1 MLNMSTEN
9 NSEHLF
15 KNSVKILTD
24 LISFKTISGEDN
36 NSLIDYCDDILK
48 KIGAS
53 SFRTFD
59 DDKKRVNL
67 FATIK
72 AKNPSNKKP
81 IIFSGHTDVVPVSKG
96 WSTDPFIATIKN
108 NKLYGRGSCDMKG
121 FIACTLAF
129 APIYSE
135 TNLDRDIHFSFTFDE
150 ETACQGAPI
159 LIEELKKRNITDG
172 ICIIGEPTN
181 MKIIDA
187 HKGCYE
193 YTTYFEGLAGHSSA
207 PNKGVSAVE
216 YASRYVNKLIELRE
230 RLVERAPKD
239 SIFDPPHSTLSIGG
253 IFGGIAHNV
262 IADKC
267 HVNWE
272 TRPVVKEDAIFLNK
286 ELDKYANEIL
296 LPEMIKVY
304 PNSSIKKKIIGEI
317 VGFDRETK
325 SDACELISSL
335 TGDNSRQVVSFGT
348 EAGLFQEIGI
358 STVVC
363 GPGSIEQAHKIDEYI
378 VLDELKKCLKLL
390 NGIKDKS
397 SFN

>member
-72 AKNPSNKKP
+72 AKNSSNKKP

-286 ELDKYANEIL
+286 ELDKYASEIL

-317 VGFDRETK
+317 VSFDRETK

>member
-1 MLNMSTEN
+1 MSTEN
-9 NSEHLF
+9 SSEQLF
-15 KNSVKILTD
+15 NNSVKILID

-36 NSLIDYCDDILK
+36 ISLIDYCDKILK
-48 KIGAS
+48 KLGAT
-53 SFRTFD
+53 SFKTFD
-59 DDKKRVNL
+59 KENPKQQNL

-72 AKNPSNKKP
+72 AKKSIGKKP
-81 IIFSGHTDVVPVSKG
+81 IILSGHTDVVPVSKG
-96 WSTDPFIATIKN
+96 WNTDPFKATIKE
-108 NKLYGRGSCDMKG
+108 NKLFGRGACDMKG

-129 APIYSE
+129 APIYSKA
-135 TNLDRDIHFSFTFDE
+135 NLERDIHFSFTFDE
-150 ETACQGAPI
+150 ETACIGAPI
-159 LIEELKKRNITDG
+159 LIKELKKRGIKDG

-207 PNKGVSAVE
+207 PHKGVSAVE

-230 RLVERAPKD
+230 QLKKRSPKD

-272 TRPVVKEDAIFLNK
+272 TRPVVKKDGEFLNL

-296 LPEMIKVY
+296 LPQMKKVF
-304 PNSSIKKKIIGEI
+304 SKASIRKKIIGEVI
-317 VGFDRETK
+317 GFDRDKK
-325 SDACELISSL
+325 SDACELVSSL
-335 TGDNSRQVVSFGT
+335 TGDNSREVVSFGT

-378 VLDELKKCLKLL
+378 VLDELKKCLQLL
-390 NGIKDKS
+390 DGIKEKS
-397 SFN
+397 ISN